1 MAGSRRR
8 PAEEPMPISLKGRSL
23 LTLRDFSADEIAL
36 MVDTAADLKAARRAG
51 VFPRRLAHKNIALIF
66 LKPSARTRA
75 SFAVAAADEGANLEV
90 LPPADIRFGEKESVK
105 DIARL
110 LGRLFDGIVFR
121 GFQHA
126 LVRELAAHSGIPVW
140 NALCDTYH
148 PTQVLA
154 DLLTLRETVGHIRGT
169 KLCYVGDG
177 RNNVVTSLMVGAT
190 KMGVDLRVLAPRAL
204 QPNPG
209 LVKELL
215 SQASVGADITVS
227 EDPHEALSGC
237 DAVYN
242 DVWVSMGEESLVEE
256 RARLLRD
263 YKVTRKLM
271 ALTGRPDTIY
281 MHCLPSLHDDSTEFA
296 RAHPEICEVD
306 DDVFEHPRSRVFDQA
321 ENRMHTAKAVMVL
334 TL

>member
-1 MAGSRRR
+1 
-8 PAEEPMPISLKGRSL
+8 MPISLRGRSL

-51 VFPRRLAHKNIALIF
+51 IFPRRLVQKNIALIF

-105 DIARL
+105 DIARV

-121 GFQHA
+121 GYQHE
-126 LVRELAAHSGIPVW
+126 LVRELSRHAGIPVW

-154 DLLTLRETVGHIRGT
+154 DLLTLRENVGQIRGS

-190 KMGVDLRVLAPRAL
+190 KMGVDLRILAPRSL
-204 QPNPG
+204 QPNPQ
-209 LVKELL
+209 LVKDLM
-215 SQASVGADITVS
+215 SQASVGASILVT
-227 EDPHEALSGC
+227 ENPREALPGC

-242 DVWVSMGEESLVEE
+242 DVWVSMGEEHLVAE
-256 RARLLRD
+256 RAVLLRD

-271 ALTGRPDTIY
+271 DSTGRADTIY
-281 MHCLPSLHDDSTEFA
+281 LHCLPSLHDDSTEFA
-296 RAHPEICEVD
+296 RQHPELCEVD
-306 DDVFEHPRSRVFDQA
+306 DDVFECPRSRVFDQA